1 MDLYQDSDPSKY
13 QDSDPS
19 KYQDYQEER
28 VEFDFD
34 GWIEGKSG
42 HDLFSFDSDD
52 DQKKPSFD
60 SIKSR
65 SRPSEEGSDHSKF
78 QVSQSMKRKEGTSL
92 MKDDGKKRKIHSYL
106 AKEENFNKNLYRR
119 PRQRKSWN
127 GN

>member
-52 DQKKPSFD
+52 DQKKPSLD
-60 SIKSR
+60 LIKSR
-65 SRPSEEGSDHSKF
+65 SRPSEEGGDHFKF

-92 MKDDGKKRKIHSYL
+92 MKDDGKKRKICSYL
-106 AKEENFNKNLYRR
+106 AKEENSGKNLYRR